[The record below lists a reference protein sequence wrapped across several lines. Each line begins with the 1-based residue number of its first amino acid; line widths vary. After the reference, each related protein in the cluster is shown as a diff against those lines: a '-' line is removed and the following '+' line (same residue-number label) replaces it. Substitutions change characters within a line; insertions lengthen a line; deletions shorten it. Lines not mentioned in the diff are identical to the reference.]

1 MKRIIYALIA
11 ILLIPSLCLA
21 GSMGNPL
28 DTTTLTTGDLITS
41 AINNILY
48 IDGVTYAQTSAGIQ
62 AAVDALPLT
71 GGTIVLPA
79 AEYEM
84 SESGATGYCVNI
96 NKAVY
101 FKGAGAGFS
110 SGDNKTKITRLKLKA
125 GEDCGMFKFQ
135 DSTNHIYFSGIEQIE
150 FEGNKD
156 SVSTFA
162 GDFIYFDD
170 VSDAIIR
177 DNMFRNID
185 IAGNEG
191 IIYFDEESWGNW
203 VLYND
208 FEDSGSATGVLS
220 KRKRTWVIGN
230 HFRAVDL
237 GIRFT
242 GVGSSTQAGGW
253 IMHNDFEEVNT
264 KAIHLSGTTAY
275 VKIDSNY
282 AMDCGGSGTYSM
294 IYLTATVNHIDITNN
309 TIVSGASQDYGVE
322 LASADNNYINMINN
336 DFSVASTPYQIN
348 ASANA
353 NGVIVDIPAD
363 GKIAFRE
370 NTALQINSAGDD
382 KNISIEHNDTD
393 GVITT
398 SSGDIVLTPETGS
411 NVTVSGST
419 SAITSSNAAL
429 TITAATSITLETT
442 DIITDS
448 VSTRPVS
455 IVLADDAT
463 TTLPTSTTG
472 ILNIFAEGDN
482 DAGIFFIQD
491 DGTSTLSLTLA
502 GSVASTDSD
511 GDLCVIT
518 GADPVVIKNRLGSE
532 KTIVY
537 IYAPY
542 K

>member
-110 SGDNKTKITRLKLKA
+110 SGDNETKITRLKLKA

-156 SVSTFA
+156 NVSTFA
-162 GDFIYFDD
+162 GHFIYFDD

-177 DNMFRNID
+177 DNIFKNVD

-363 GKIAFRE
+363 GTIAYE
-370 NTALQINSAGDD
+370 VTDLVVNSV
-382 KNISIEHNDTD
+382 KTRI
-393 GVITT
+393 
-398 SSGDIVLTPETGS
+398 
-411 NVTVSGST
+411 
-419 SAITSSNAAL
+419 
-429 TITAATSITLETT
+429 
-442 DIITDS
+442 DS
-448 VSTRPVS
+448 Q
-455 IVLADDAT
+455 VLADDAT
-463 TTLPTSTTG
+463 FNLPTSTTG
-472 ILNIFAEGDN
+472 VLTIFAEGDN

-511 GDLCVIT
+511 GSLCVIT
-518 GADPVVIKNRLGSE
+518 DANPVVVKNRLDAT
-532 KTIVY
+532 KTICYSY
-537 IYAPY
+537 IY